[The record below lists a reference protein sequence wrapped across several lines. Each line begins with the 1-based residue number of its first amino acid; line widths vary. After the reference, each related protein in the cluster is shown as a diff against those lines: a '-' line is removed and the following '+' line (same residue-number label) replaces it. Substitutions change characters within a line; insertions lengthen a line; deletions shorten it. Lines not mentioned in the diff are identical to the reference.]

1 MKKIA
6 TITALS
12 VASLFLVG
20 CASSTPTAT
29 PAPAPAPYQAPV
41 PEPAP
46 YDPPVVSKEDIYYS
60 VIETRFPGVPKSTA
74 VNLGRS
80 ICSSLDSGASII
92 QVGEVAVSN
101 GFSYSDAGFL
111 VGAAIASF
119 CPEYESDARDLINS
133 NG

>member
-20 CASSTPTAT
+20 CVAPTPTA
-29 PAPAPAPYQAPV
+29 APAPAPYEAPA
-41 PEPAP
+41 PAP
-46 YDPPVVSKEDIYYS
+46 YEPPVASSEDTYYS
-60 VIETRFPGVPKSTA
+60 VIETRFPGIPRSTA

-92 QVGEVAVSN
+92 RVGEVAVSN
-101 GFSYSDAGFL
+101 GFSYSDAGFII
-111 VGAAIASF
+111 GAAIASF
-119 CPEYESDARDLINS
+119 CPQYESDARDLINS